1 LLVVNTTFP
10 NGNPFAPSYTFSNAS
25 RTAPYN
31 LTGPGNYDLDV
42 ALVRSFPLHLTAAST
57 LNLRAEMYNVTNHT
71 KFNVASTIVGNAAF
85 GQVAADPTATRKA
98 VQLTARID
106 F

>member
-1 LLVVNTTFP
+1 VVNTTYP
-10 NGNPFAPSYTFSNAS
+10 NGNPLAPSYTFSNAA

-31 LTGPGNYDLDV
+31 LYGPGNYDLDV
-42 ALVRSFPLHLTAAST
+42 ALVRSFPLHLTEASA
-57 LNLRAEMYNVTNHT
+57 LSFRAEMYNVTNHT
-71 KFNVASTIVGNAAF
+71 KFAVASAVVGNAAF

-98 VQLTARID
+98 VQLTARIE